1 MNAAQAL
8 LARGGV
14 GGARTRFRD
23 SADYSGDGAAAA
35 AAAAAGVI
43 GVGGGMAM
51 ATATAVPVAKARGMS
66 AVGLPMASRQSVN
79 PAPDGRKNSR
89 VSMLG
94 TGELTASSVA
104 SSIGEWAPS
113 AVKNTVI

>member
-1 MNAAQAL
+1 VNAAQAL

-14 GGARTRFRD
+14 GG
-23 SADYSGDGAAAA
+23 DYSGDGAAA

-51 ATATAVPVAKARGMS
+51 ATATAVPVAKARGVS

-94 TGELTASSVA
+94 TGELTASNAA
-104 SSIGEWAPS
+104 SSSGGWARS
-113 AVKNTVI
+113 AVSAL